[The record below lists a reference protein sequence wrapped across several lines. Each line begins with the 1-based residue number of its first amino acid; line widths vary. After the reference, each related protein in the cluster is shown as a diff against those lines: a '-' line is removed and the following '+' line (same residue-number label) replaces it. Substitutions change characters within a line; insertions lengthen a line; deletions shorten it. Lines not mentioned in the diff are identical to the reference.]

1 MKNQSWMM
9 LICCLAPLLLFVVGP
24 ALGLNK
30 GNAVF
35 VLIPVMILV
44 CFMMMGKGGGCC
56 GNHRH
61 QKKENES
68 DDKQKDGKQ
77 GCH

>member
-9 LICCLAPLLLFVVGP
+9 LVCCLLPVLLIFVAP

-30 GNAVF
+30 ENSF
-35 VLIPVMILV
+35 WVLIPVILLV
-44 CFMMMGKGGGCC
+44 CFMMMRKGGGCC
-56 GNHRH
+56 GGHGDKNSDPD
-61 QKKENES
+61 KKDVEKKS
-68 DDKQKDGKQ
+68 

>member
-1 MKNQSWMM
+1 MKNQSWTM
-9 LICCLAPLLLFVVGP
+9 LICCLGPLLFFIVAP

-30 GNAVF
+30 ENSF
-35 VLIPVMILV
+35 WVLIPVMLLF

-56 GNHRH
+56 GGHH
-61 QKKENES
+61 EKETDKDKKE
-68 DDKQKDGKQ
+68 DGKKS

>member
-1 MKNQSWMM
+1 MKNRSWMM
-9 LICCLAPLLLFVVGP
+9 LVCCLLPVLLIFVAP

-30 GNAVF
+30 GNSF
-35 VLIPVMILV
+35 WVLIPVMLLF

-56 GNHRH
+56 GGQH
-61 QKKENES
+61 KKEP
-68 DDKQKDGKQ
+68 DTDKKEDEKKS

>member
-9 LICCLAPLLLFVVGP
+9 LVCCLLPVLLIFVAP

-30 GNAVF
+30 GNSF
-35 VLIPVMILV
+35 WVLIPVMLLV
-44 CFMMMGKGGGCC
+44 FFMMMGKGGGCC
-56 GNHRH
+56 GGHH
-61 QKKENES
+61 KKEPDTNKKEGE
-68 DDKQKDGKQ
+68 KKP

>member
-1 MKNQSWMM
+1 MKNKSWLM
-9 LICCLAPLLLFVVGP
+9 LICCLGPFLLFIVAP

-30 GNAVF
+30 ENTFWVF
-35 VLIPVMILV
+35 IPVMLLF

-56 GNHRH
+56 GGH
-61 QKKENES
+61 Q
-68 DDKQKDGKQ
+68 DKQSDADKKDEEKKT

>member
-1 MKNQSWMM
+1 MKNNSWLM
-9 LICCLAPLLLFVVGP
+9 LICCLGPVLFFFLAP

-30 GNAVF
+30 DNSF
-35 VLIPVMILV
+35 WILIPVMLVV
-44 CFMMMGKGGGCC
+44 CFMMTGKGGGCC
-56 GNHRH
+56 GSHQHR
-61 QKKENES
+61 KEEGES

>member
-9 LICCLAPLLLFVVGP
+9 LICCLLPVVLIFVAP

-30 GNAVF
+30 GNLF
-35 VLIPVMILV
+35 WVLIPVMLLV

-56 GNHRH
+56 GGHH
-61 QKKENES
+61 KKEPDTDKNEGE
-68 DDKQKDGKQ
+68 KKP

>member
-9 LICCLAPLLLFVVGP
+9 LICCLAPLLLFIVGP

-30 GNAVF
+30 ENAFF

-44 CFMMMGKGGGCC
+44 CLMMMGKGGGCC
-56 GNHRH
+56 GNQRS

>member
-1 MKNQSWMM
+1 MKNNSWMM
-9 LICCLAPLLLFVVGP
+9 LICCLGPLLFFVIAP

-30 GNAVF
+30 QNLSWI
-35 VLIPVMILV
+35 LIPAMLLV

-56 GNHRH
+56 GGHQH
-61 QKKENES
+61 KDPDADKKEEGQKK
-68 DDKQKDGKQ
+68 K

>member
-30 GNAVF
+30 ENAFF

-44 CFMMMGKGGGCC
+44 CFMMMSKGGGCC
-56 GNHRH
+56 GGH
-61 QKKENES
+61 QDHKKENES

>member
-1 MKNQSWMM
+1 MKNNSWLM
-9 LICCLAPLLLFVVGP
+9 LICCLGPLLFFILAP

-30 GNAVF
+30 ENALWI
-35 VLIPVMILV
+35 LIPVMLLV

-56 GNHRH
+56 GNHQNH
-61 QKKENES
+61 KKENDS
-68 DDKQKDGKQ
+68 NDKQKSDKQ

>member
-9 LICCLAPLLLFVVGP
+9 LICCLAPLLLCFLGP
-24 ALGLNK
+24 AVGLNK
-30 GNAVF
+30 ENVF
-35 VLIPVMILV
+35 FILIPVMILV

-56 GNHRH
+56 SNHRH

>member
-1 MKNQSWMM
+1 MKNNSWLM
-9 LICCLAPLLLFVVGP
+9 LICCLGPVLFFILAP

-30 GNAVF
+30 ENSF
-35 VLIPVMILV
+35 WILIPVMLLV

-56 GNHRH
+56 GSH
-61 QKKENES
+61 QHGEKKKEDES
-68 DDKQKDGKQ
+68 KQKDSQQ

>member
-1 MKNQSWMM
+1 MRNQSWMM
-9 LICCLAPLLLFVVGP
+9 LLCCLGPLLVFFVAP

-30 GNAVF
+30 ENSF
-35 VLIPVMILV
+35 WILIPIMLLV

-56 GNHRH
+56 GGHQD
-61 QKKENES
+61 QKKENEN
-68 DDKQKDGKQ
+68 DNKQKSGHS